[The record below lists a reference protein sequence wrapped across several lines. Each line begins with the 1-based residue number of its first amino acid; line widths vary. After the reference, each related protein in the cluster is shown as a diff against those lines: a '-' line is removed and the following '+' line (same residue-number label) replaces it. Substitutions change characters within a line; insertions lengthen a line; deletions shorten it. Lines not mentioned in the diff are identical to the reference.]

1 MTQSL
6 IKRSRYALLLA
17 TAASLTFV
25 TAAAAA
31 ETARHNFDI
40 PAEGAV
46 SALQAFA
53 KQSGRQVLFPFDA
66 VTGKTTPS
74 IQGEFADADVLKRL
88 ADASGLTVSSD
99 DGRTITLTRTS
110 GVSANMKA
118 EDPTNVAELVVT
130 ANKRAERAQD
140 VAGAVAVQSGALLE
154 DRHQLQLADYANY
167 VPGLNVGNGGK
178 AGLSSVNLRGIA
190 SVSQTASV
198 GAYLDETPMGGSS
211 RWGYAQNTIL
221 DVLPYD
227 LDRLEVL
234 SGPQGTLYGAG
245 SMGGLIKYVLKTP
258 SLNTYSATVGADVGV
273 VDGASDASYSVR
285 GVVNLP
291 IIKDQLA
298 VRVSLFDQSTPG
310 FIKNALNGK
319 SDVNG
324 QYQDGARVAVYWK
337 PTEDLSIKL
346 SMLQTYNAARDSG
359 TVSYAKI
366 TTSTAANGASTAVA
380 SAPYGDLTESH
391 VFPQVLHKSIALY
404 SANVNWTTK
413 AFDVISA
420 TSWST
425 TNMHTTVDNSLVI
438 APFVGTL
445 LPAGAVA
452 NGATDYHFDKFTQ
465 EIRLVSPKGQA
476 VEWLAGGFYTYE
488 RGHDGGPANLYLAN
502 LTKVGALINHIEY
515 YTYQEY
521 AAFGDL
527 TWHVTDKFDLV
538 GGLRYASN
546 TQRYTDHQLGG
557 LLGAPGVTTY
567 KPATEDVTTWS
578 ASAQY
583 HFAPDAMLYARV
595 ATGYRPGGPNNRTV
609 IATATPPP
617 AMTRADTLTSYET
630 GIKSEFLDKRVLF
643 DLSAFYV
650 DWKDVQLNA
659 TVGGSTYT
667 ANGGSAESKGFE
679 LTTAYSPVTN
689 LKLGLT
695 AAYTDSSITKTA
707 PGAFFVPG
715 YQLPGVPKLSYALTA
730 DYRWSM
736 FDDWT
741 ARIGGGLRWV
751 DKEWLA
757 GVQYAGKAAP
767 AVQASSYT
775 LLNMNGSLTNGRYTW
790 KVYGTNLTN
799 ERAVQGGLAL
809 IDLTNSARQGDF
821 WIAQPRAFGV
831 GLDISF

>member
-110 GVSANMKA
+110 GASANMKA

-190 SVSQTASV
+190 SVSNTASV

-258 SLNTYSATVGADVGV
+258 SLTTYSATFGADVGA

-291 IIKDQLA
+291 IIQDQLA

-310 FIKNALNGK
+310 FIKNAYNGK

-324 QYQDGARVAVYWK
+324 QYQDGARIAVYWK
-337 PTEDLSIKL
+337 PTQDLSVKL

-359 TVSYAKI
+359 TVSYGTI

-380 SAPYGDLTESH
+380 SLPYGDLTESH
-391 VFPQVLHKSIALY
+391 AFPQVLHKSIGLY
-404 SANVNWTTK
+404 SANVNWNAH
-413 AFDVISA
+413 AFDVVSA

-425 TNMHTTVDNSLVI
+425 TNMRTTVDDTIAI

-445 LPAGAVA
+445 LPPGAQS
-452 NGATDYHFDKFTQ
+452 GGETSYHFDKFTQ
-465 EIRLVSPKGQA
+465 EIRLVSPKSQSF
-476 VEWLAGGFYTYE
+476 EWMVGGFYTYE
-488 RGHDGGPANLYLAN
+488 RGHDGGPINLYLAN
-502 LTKVGALINHIEY
+502 GANVGALLNSIEF

-521 AAFGDL
+521 AFFGDL
-527 TWHVTDKFDLV
+527 TWHVSDKLDVV
-538 GGLRYASN
+538 GGLRYANN
-546 TQRYTDHQLGG
+546 TQKYTNHALGG
-557 LLGAPGVTTY
+557 ALGAPGVTAY
-567 KPATEDVTTWS
+567 NPASEDVTTWS
-578 ASAQY
+578 ASARY
-583 HFAPDAMLYARV
+583 HFTPDTMVYGRV
-595 ATGYRPGGPNNRTV
+595 ATGYRPGGPNQTV
-609 IATATPPP
+609 LNSPTPPP
-617 AMTRADTLTSYET
+617 AVTRADTLTSYEA
-630 GIKSEFLDKRVLF
+630 GIKSEFLDKRALVN
-643 DLSAFYV
+643 LSAFFI

-659 TVGGSTYT
+659 TTGGSTYL
-667 ANGGSAESKGFE
+667 ANGGSAESKGIE
-679 LTTAYSPVTN
+679 LTTSYSPVSN
-689 LKLGLT
+689 LRVGLT
-695 AAYTDSSITKTA
+695 AAYTDSTITETA
-707 PGAFFVPG
+707 PGAAFVPG

-730 DYRWSM
+730 DYSWTMFNDWS
-736 FDDWT
+736 
-741 ARIGGGLRWV
+741 ARLGGGLRWV
-751 DKEWLA
+751 DKEWLT
-757 GVQYAGKAAP
+757 GVEYVGKAAP
-767 AVQASSYT
+767 AVQAPSYT
-775 LLNMNGSLTNGRYTW
+775 LANMNGSLTKGRYTW

-799 ERAVQGGLAL
+799 ERAIQGGLAL
-809 IDLTNSARQGDF
+809 IDILNTPHQGDF